1 MRHGGA
7 QRPFWFTASVNA
19 RAVGLLDDG
28 PRGGEILGERLLREH
43 VLAAR
48 ERSADQLDADV
59 RMGRDVDDL
68 DSRVVQQLV
77 ERAED
82 VLAEAARCLGSN
94 VVDADDLAAVPSVR
108 RQVRVPHDL
117 PASDDADTGQGPVR
131 EGGPVVDHPWAPS
144 NARPSAAATSLWAL
158 VVLSSV
164 PEKKPCAAP
173 AMRTT
178 STSTPDCRSFS
189 A

>member
-7 QRPFWFTASVNA
+7 QRPFWLTASVTPA
-19 RAVGLLDDG
+19 LRLLDDG

-59 RMGRDVDDL
+59 GMGRDVDDL

-82 VLAEAARCLGSN
+82 VLAEAA
-94 VVDADDLAAVPSVR
+94 V
-108 RQVRVPHDL
+108 
-117 PASDDADTGQGPVR
+117 ASGR
-131 EGGPVVDHPWAPS
+131 
-144 NARPSAAATSLWAL
+144 TS
-158 VVLSSV
+158 
-164 PEKKPCAAP
+164 
-173 AMRTT
+173 
-178 STSTPDCRSFS
+178 
-189 A
+189 